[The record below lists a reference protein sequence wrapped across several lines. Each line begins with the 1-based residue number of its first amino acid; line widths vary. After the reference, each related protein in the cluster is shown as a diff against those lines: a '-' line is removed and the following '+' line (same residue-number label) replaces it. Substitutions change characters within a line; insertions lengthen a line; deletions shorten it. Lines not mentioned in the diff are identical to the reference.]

1 MEKMKPQEKALQT
14 RSRDTTTNCLNLTKQ
29 DIETQSEMITQ
40 SQANTI
46 IPDQEN
52 VDEAFDTQQ
61 EHHILE
67 FTTDEIQKA
76 IKTLKKGKAADAK
89 GVNAEMLMNCDEE
102 TNELTRDTFNMFIK
116 QNIQTPSTWKQA
128 TTKVIHKKG
137 ESTQPTNYRPSARY
151 RRCMSC
157 SALCHTRGFTTSLT
171 SFKFLS
177 RLVSETTTKKTDHLH
192 LYKQI
197 AQKCRE

>member
-1 MEKMKPQEKALQT
+1 MEKMKHQENALQT
-14 RSRDTTTNCLNLTKQ
+14 RSRYTTTNCLNLTKQ

-40 SQANTI
+40 SQAKTI
-46 IPDQEN
+46 IPDQEI

-102 TNELTRDTFNMFIK
+102 TKELTRDTFNMIIE
-116 QNIQTPSTWKQA
+116 QNTQTPSTWKEA

-137 ESTQPTNYRPSARY
+137 ESTQP
-151 RRCMSC
+151 
-157 SALCHTRGFTTSLT
+157 
-171 SFKFLS
+171 
-177 RLVSETTTKKTDHLH
+177 RLHDTDVV
-192 LYKQI
+192 
-197 AQKCRE
+197 